1 MVDLYAL
8 LRPLLF
14 TLDAEMAHRVTVRA
28 LAAGLVPDLRRPDDI
43 ALASK
48 VWGRNF
54 ANPIGLA
61 AGFDKNAEALA
72 GIYKLGFGFAE
83 AGSVTPKPQ
92 VGNPRPRVFR
102 LPEQRAVIN
111 RYGMNNQGLDA
122 FLARVRKWRE
132 DSEKKG
138 GGKDLLGINV
148 SPNKDAADGPR
159 DYVTCVQSLA
169 PYADY
174 LVMNVSSP
182 NTPGLRGLQNRAEL
196 AQLLAT
202 VQDALTTQTLRP
214 PLLVKIAPDL
224 TPEMCAD
231 IAEVAV
237 AAQIDGMI
245 LTNTTVARPP
255 YLPAR
260 YRDEAGGLS
269 GAPLLES
276 ATETLRAMYA
286 LTGGTIPLVGV
297 GGVASG
303 ADAYEK
309 IRAGASLVQLYT
321 GLVYAGP
328 MLIQRIK
335 DDLAALLRRDG
346 FAHVHD
352 AVGIDHRAAAAGGA
366 APLRGAL

>member
-1 MVDLYAL
+1 MIDLYAL
-8 LRPLLF
+8 FRPLLF
-14 TLDAEMAHRVTVRA
+14 TLDAETAHRVTVRA

-48 VWGRNF
+48 LWGRNF

-122 FLARVRKWRE
+122 FLVRVRKWRE
-132 DSEKKG
+132 A
-138 GGKDLLGINV
+138 GGKDFLGINV

-159 DYVTCVQSLA
+159 DYVTCVQALA

-174 LVMNVSSP
+174 LVMNISSP

-202 VQDALTTQTLRP
+202 VQEVIAAQRTRP

-224 TPEMCAD
+224 TPEMRAD
-231 IAEVAV
+231 IADVAV

-245 LTNTTVARPP
+245 LTNTTVARPHD
-255 YLPAR
+255 LPLR

-286 LTGGTIPLVGV
+286 LTGGTIPLIGV

-321 GLVYAGP
+321 GLVYDGP

-346 FAHVHD
+346 FAHLHE
-352 AVGIDHRAAAAGGA
+352 AIGIDHRAAAIVGA
-366 APLRGAL
+366 APMRGAL